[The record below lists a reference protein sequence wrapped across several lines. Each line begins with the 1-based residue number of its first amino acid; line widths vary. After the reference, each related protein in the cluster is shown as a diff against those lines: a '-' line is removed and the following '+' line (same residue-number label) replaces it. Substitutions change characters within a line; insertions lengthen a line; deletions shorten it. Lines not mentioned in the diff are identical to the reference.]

1 MINKVLLDVA
11 LPGPAAPIVRGFQW
25 IILFVILAFIIAI
38 VSTIII
44 VRGVKKTKLE
54 EERKAAEEQYKAEGA
69 SEE

>member
-11 LPGPAAPIVRGFQW
+11 MPGPAVEKGFQW
-25 IILFVILAFIIAI
+25 IIVFIVLAFVIAI

-69 SEE
+69 SKE